1 MALTLRC
8 LKPLLTKERKRAYL
22 MIRVKLL
29 ISTFM
34 WKEQA
39 LQIVKA
45 EAFSETLLKLGSNC
59 EFLLNYSERASFIEC
74 NYSMS
79 WTFIHIALYRL
90 SC

>member
-8 LKPLLTKERKRAYL
+8 SKPLLTKERKRAYL

-59 EFLLNYSERASFIEC
+59 EFLLSYSRESKF
-74 NYSMS
+74 
-79 WTFIHIALYRL
+79 YRV
-90 SC
+90 